1 MSLPAISAF
10 VILALGSGLTDAA
23 ADPLTAPATG
33 AGPDKAPMA
42 STDRTAGSGISDTI
56 PAHGSQPAH
65 DIAGAITQLD
75 LSLSLDARGAGPS
88 RIDLQDWRG
97 PASASGAKGRQN
109 QAQDKS
115 MPQSVLFRSPND
127 VSGMDFFDPEGK
139 ADAVFGGATD
149 PAR

>member
-10 VILALGSGLTDAA
+10 AMLALGLGMTCAA
-23 ADPLTAPATG
+23 AGPLSAPATG
-33 AGPDKAPMA
+33 TGPDTVPMA
-42 STDRTAGSGISDTI
+42 STDRMAGSGTSDAT
-56 PAHGSQPAH
+56 PAHGLQPAH

-75 LSLSLDARGAGPS
+75 MSLSLDARGVGPA

-97 PASASGAKGRQN
+97 PVSGSGVKGRQN